1 MKKLYVGSLAP
12 SVTENELR
20 GLFEKFGP
28 IITIKVIKDFE
39 TKQSRG
45 FGFVELED
53 DQQAEAAISALNGAD
68 LAGRNIIVNEARPK
82 ASGGGGGGGSF
93 RDGPRRGGGG
103 GGGGPRGHGGGGYSR
118 GGGGGGGRSGGGFR
132 GGGRGGPGGGNR
144 RGDGPRSQ
152 GGGSDYGE
160 NE

>member
-82 ASGGGGGGGSF
+82 ASGGGGGGGGSF
-93 RDGPRRGGGG
+93 RDGPRRG

>member
-1 MKKLYVGSLAP
+1 MKKLYVGSLAS

-20 GLFEKFGP
+20 GLFEQYGP
-28 IITIKVIKDFE
+28 IASIKVIKDFE

-53 DQQAEAAISALNGAD
+53 DEQALAAIAALNGAD

-82 ASGGGGGGGSF
+82 ASSGGGGGSF

-103 GGGGPRGHGGGGYSR
+103 PRGGHGGGFSR
-118 GGGGGGGRSGGGFR
+118 GGGGRSGGGGFR
-132 GGGRGGPGGGNR
+132 GGRGGGGGGNR
-144 RGDGPRSQ
+144 RNDGPRSS
-152 GGGSDYGE
+152 GGGDYGE